1 MNSKRRTLSYG
12 KEAVANRNYKP
23 PIEELRMSN
32 LSNSYSWEKKYEV
45 VTQMLACG
53 NARLV
58 STLTGVSPI
67 TITSW
72 KKQPWWAELEDEI
85 KREKTLSLNTKLSKI
100 ISKSL
105 DILEDRLEN
114 GNTKMTKDGT
124 LVKVPVE
131 LKDAAKVT
139 NDLLTRQHILE
150 KTMDGGSIEASSVQ
164 DTLEALKKEF
174 SKWAKKEAIKDA
186 IDIDVKEQDA
196 IHEERETG
204 LQEGSGPLHQ

>member
-1 MNSKRRTLSYG
+1 MNSTPIYG
-12 KEAVANRNYKP
+12 DAVRNAAYKP
-23 PIEELRMSN
+23 SAKELRMSN

-58 STLTGVSPI
+58 SSLTGVGTA
-67 TITSW
+67 TISSW
-72 KKQPWWAELEDEI
+72 KKQSWWMDLEDEI

-100 ISKSL
+100 IERSL
-105 DILEDRLEN
+105 DIVNDRLEN

-131 LKDAAKVT
+131 IKDAAKVA
-139 NDLLTRQHILE
+139 NDLMARQHIIE
-150 KTMDGGSIEASSVQ
+150 KTMDTEAQVGVSVQ

-174 SKWAKKEAIKDA
+174 SKWASNERKSNAV
-186 IDIDVKEQDA
+186 DIEPKEQNA
-196 IHEERETG
+196 VHEEREEG
-204 LQEGSGPLHQ
+204 L